1 MSVFTVN
8 VLPTLIDTLKTGTD
22 DAKDDALGQLA
33 QIMDTSYGE
42 DAEALCEYLRVSGG
56 VGQICA
62 QLRSSVPSIHQ
73 TAMLLIGN
81 LASEAV
87 DPQASAT
94 KAVIK
99 RHKAFEHMLLH
110 LFSSDWMT
118 LVYTLGAVQN
128 TCTEIEYVEL
138 MQEFGAVAR
147 LQELVRSGEPQLEQ
161 YAKGC
166 LANMRETIQ
175 LGLAKAEVEA

>member
-1 MSVFTVN
+1 MIA
-8 VLPTLIDTLKTGTD
+8 VLPTIVETLSSG
-22 DAKDDALGQLA
+22 DAAAREDALGQLA

-42 DAEALCEYLRVSGG
+42 DAEAFCEYLRVSGG
-56 VGQICA
+56 VGHICT
-62 QLRSSVPSIHQ
+62 QLKSKVPGIHQ

-87 DPQASAT
+87 DPKANAT

-99 RHKAFEHMLLH
+99 RHKAFAHMLIH

-128 TCTEIEYVEL
+128 TCTEIEYVEM
-138 MQEFGAVAR
+138 MQEFGAVAQPSADAIAASSSR
-147 LQELVRSGEPQLEQ
+147 VAPPSPLRS
-161 YAKGC
+161 
-166 LANMRETIQ
+166 
-175 LGLAKAEVEA
+175 